1 MKKFLLL
8 SLFLSALY
16 VRAAVVPVSGTETI
30 ADAVSSAVAGD
41 IIELS
46 EAVTYVGNVTID
58 KSLTL
63 RAAEGL
69 ESAPI
74 IQGKLSIKDGATI
87 RGIVFDGASE
97 VADAIRID
105 DTVTGAPVVISGCTV
120 RNYTNRFVYVS
131 LSGKIESLTI
141 DDCIFIGA
149 DNSTTNKAIY
159 ASSAH
164 TQVETLSVT
173 NSTFLNFNTGS
184 NYFFRINCGEEL
196 VLMPVVLIDHCTFYN
211 CYDRRGVYLY
221 NAGRSTIKN
230 CISAFSERRDDTK
243 SFTAY
248 GDESIVKNVISYNV
262 DLYGSA
268 PKENIISK
276 NPLFVD
282 AENGNFQLYKDSPA
296 VGAGDDGS
304 DLGDPR
310 WGVSTENAPVGEL
323 PYECFKKPY
332 SMSPTTHSVR
342 ILWQTLDS
350 NPSGTVY
357 YGKTPDLGQK
367 LTAETGWNVDGEGF
381 VHVIELTGLEP
392 FTEYYYQVGDES
404 RRYETICTAKT
415 APEKGT
421 DFRLVAFSDVHDNDE
436 KIWQNSAPIMLG
448 VDPDMWITIGD
459 LVNKGDMR
467 TWNSA
472 FFIPGESMLTAKTL
486 TSVIGNHE
494 TMDKSDENGPTTYY
508 DYFSVPSHGY
518 IDTDERIDPRGESYF
533 AMDYGDVKIIG
544 CNWNEGKDDPSF
556 ATGSKQLTW
565 LDEQLTNAD
574 SKWIFIFAHVNV
586 YSTSYHGQWSASQKE
601 YIAPLLEKHALAG
614 KHILVFGGDEHNFEH
629 LYKAGVH
636 YLRPG
641 AMNGSNRD
649 QYNMVDKPYSLMFN
663 KIAGFSTID
672 VSENGE
678 KVKLIARDR
687 DGNEFYSYEFTRSGG
702 LKPSLYITEPNGNN
716 GPVTDSFKIKWSC
729 FDPQGTAKINLYYSL
744 DSINGTS
751 IVTGLSSDVQAI
763 DSYDWNVRNLQPK
776 GDYWIYGTI
785 DDGVNTP
792 VRAYAK
798 GKVSVVWD
806 TTPPPA
812 PSEFTGNFVDGRIT
826 LSWKNPVYE
835 IPVNITVDDF
845 ENGIT
850 SVEGVGDSGGRG
862 SLEEVDGYEGKA
874 LQMTYDI
881 DKAWGEY
888 AAVLAFEKARDFSD
902 SPYLEFWYKGDGSSR
917 TLRLIVKEDNDLD
930 GNADDWWYNE
940 TLPLNS
946 TEWKK
951 AKIDIRTFQAFDWHP
966 NTSKKCDALRVIS
979 LDFVVPSSAPCS
991 GGVLALD
998 DIAMTGLINPAPDF
1012 EATTIVRRN
1021 DRFAADE
1028 TDGEIVYDGEG
1039 ECYTDSELEKATY
1052 YYAAF
1057 SRDDLKNY
1065 SAFTE
1070 AATWK
1075 YTVTT
1080 GVDGNKRV
1088 DFTVAPNP
1096 VREYVTVIFPGD
1108 SVSEL
1113 SVINSQG
1120 EIVMREKL
1128 KESVT
1133 SLPVE
1138 GLSPGIYLVSVK
1150 SSGQIYN
1157 RKIVVE

>member
-342 ILWQTLDS
+342 ILWPTLDA

-367 LTAETGWNVDGEGF
+367 VTAETGWNVDGEGF

-574 SKWIFIFAHVNV
+574 SK
-586 YSTSYHGQWSASQKE
+586 
-601 YIAPLLEKHALAG
+601 
-614 KHILVFGGDEHNFEH
+614 
-629 LYKAGVH
+629 
-636 YLRPG
+636 YLFLRMSMSIQPVIMGSGRP
-641 AMNGSNRD
+641 
-649 QYNMVDKPYSLMFN
+649 
-663 KIAGFSTID
+663 
-672 VSENGE
+672 
-678 KVKLIARDR
+678 
-687 DGNEFYSYEFTRSGG
+687 
-702 LKPSLYITEPNGNN
+702 
-716 GPVTDSFKIKWSC
+716 
-729 FDPQGTAKINLYYSL
+729 AK
-744 DSINGTS
+744 
-751 IVTGLSSDVQAI
+751 
-763 DSYDWNVRNLQPK
+763 RN
-776 GDYWIYGTI
+776 I
-785 DDGVNTP
+785 
-792 VRAYAK
+792 
-798 GKVSVVWD
+798 
-806 TTPPPA
+806 
-812 PSEFTGNFVDGRIT
+812 
-826 LSWKNPVYE
+826 
-835 IPVNITVDDF
+835 
-845 ENGIT
+845 
-850 SVEGVGDSGGRG
+850 
-862 SLEEVDGYEGKA
+862 
-874 LQMTYDI
+874 
-881 DKAWGEY
+881 
-888 AAVLAFEKARDFSD
+888 
-902 SPYLEFWYKGDGSSR
+902 
-917 TLRLIVKEDNDLD
+917 
-930 GNADDWWYNE
+930 
-940 TLPLNS
+940 
-946 TEWKK
+946 
-951 AKIDIRTFQAFDWHP
+951 
-966 NTSKKCDALRVIS
+966 
-979 LDFVVPSSAPCS
+979 
-991 GGVLALD
+991 
-998 DIAMTGLINPAPDF
+998 
-1012 EATTIVRRN
+1012 
-1021 DRFAADE
+1021 
-1028 TDGEIVYDGEG
+1028 
-1039 ECYTDSELEKATY
+1039 
-1052 YYAAF
+1052 
-1057 SRDDLKNY
+1057 
-1065 SAFTE
+1065 
-1070 AATWK
+1070 
-1075 YTVTT
+1075 
-1080 GVDGNKRV
+1080 
-1088 DFTVAPNP
+1088 
-1096 VREYVTVIFPGD
+1096 
-1108 SVSEL
+1108 
-1113 SVINSQG
+1113 
-1120 EIVMREKL
+1120 
-1128 KESVT
+1128 
-1133 SLPVE
+1133 
-1138 GLSPGIYLVSVK
+1138 
-1150 SSGQIYN
+1150 
-1157 RKIVVE
+1157 

>member
-367 LTAETGWNVDGEGF
+367 VTAETGWNVDGEGF

-574 SKWIFIFAHVNV
+574 SKWIFIFRIRQ
-586 YSTSYHGQWSASQKE
+586 SY
-601 YIAPLLEKHALAG
+601 
-614 KHILVFGGDEHNFEH
+614 
-629 LYKAGVH
+629 
-636 YLRPG
+636 
-641 AMNGSNRD
+641 
-649 QYNMVDKPYSLMFN
+649 
-663 KIAGFSTID
+663 
-672 VSENGE
+672 
-678 KVKLIARDR
+678 
-687 DGNEFYSYEFTRSGG
+687 
-702 LKPSLYITEPNGNN
+702 
-716 GPVTDSFKIKWSC
+716 
-729 FDPQGTAKINLYYSL
+729 
-744 DSINGTS
+744 
-751 IVTGLSSDVQAI
+751 
-763 DSYDWNVRNLQPK
+763 
-776 GDYWIYGTI
+776 
-785 DDGVNTP
+785 
-792 VRAYAK
+792 
-798 GKVSVVWD
+798 
-806 TTPPPA
+806 
-812 PSEFTGNFVDGRIT
+812 
-826 LSWKNPVYE
+826 
-835 IPVNITVDDF
+835 
-845 ENGIT
+845 
-850 SVEGVGDSGGRG
+850 
-862 SLEEVDGYEGKA
+862 
-874 LQMTYDI
+874 
-881 DKAWGEY
+881 
-888 AAVLAFEKARDFSD
+888 
-902 SPYLEFWYKGDGSSR
+902 
-917 TLRLIVKEDNDLD
+917 
-930 GNADDWWYNE
+930 
-940 TLPLNS
+940 
-946 TEWKK
+946 
-951 AKIDIRTFQAFDWHP
+951 
-966 NTSKKCDALRVIS
+966 
-979 LDFVVPSSAPCS
+979 
-991 GGVLALD
+991 
-998 DIAMTGLINPAPDF
+998 
-1012 EATTIVRRN
+1012 
-1021 DRFAADE
+1021 
-1028 TDGEIVYDGEG
+1028 
-1039 ECYTDSELEKATY
+1039 
-1052 YYAAF
+1052 
-1057 SRDDLKNY
+1057 
-1065 SAFTE
+1065 
-1070 AATWK
+1070 
-1075 YTVTT
+1075 
-1080 GVDGNKRV
+1080 
-1088 DFTVAPNP
+1088 
-1096 VREYVTVIFPGD
+1096 
-1108 SVSEL
+1108 
-1113 SVINSQG
+1113 
-1120 EIVMREKL
+1120 
-1128 KESVT
+1128 
-1133 SLPVE
+1133 
-1138 GLSPGIYLVSVK
+1138 
-1150 SSGQIYN
+1150 
-1157 RKIVVE
+1157 

>member
-1 MKKFLLL
+1 MAITVYACRELYLLLILNLIQMKKFLLL

-30 ADAVSSAVAGD
+30 ADAVSSAVVGD

-367 LTAETGWNVDGEGF
+367 VTAETGWNVDGEGF

-586 YSTSYHGQWSASQKE
+586 YSTSYMGS
-601 YIAPLLEKHALAG
+601 G
-614 KHILVFGGDEHNFEH
+614 
-629 LYKAGVH
+629 
-636 YLRPG
+636 RP
-641 AMNGSNRD
+641 
-649 QYNMVDKPYSLMFN
+649 
-663 KIAGFSTID
+663 
-672 VSENGE
+672 
-678 KVKLIARDR
+678 
-687 DGNEFYSYEFTRSGG
+687 
-702 LKPSLYITEPNGNN
+702 
-716 GPVTDSFKIKWSC
+716 
-729 FDPQGTAKINLYYSL
+729 AK
-744 DSINGTS
+744 
-751 IVTGLSSDVQAI
+751 
-763 DSYDWNVRNLQPK
+763 RN
-776 GDYWIYGTI
+776 I
-785 DDGVNTP
+785 
-792 VRAYAK
+792 
-798 GKVSVVWD
+798 
-806 TTPPPA
+806 
-812 PSEFTGNFVDGRIT
+812 
-826 LSWKNPVYE
+826 
-835 IPVNITVDDF
+835 
-845 ENGIT
+845 
-850 SVEGVGDSGGRG
+850 
-862 SLEEVDGYEGKA
+862 
-874 LQMTYDI
+874 
-881 DKAWGEY
+881 
-888 AAVLAFEKARDFSD
+888 
-902 SPYLEFWYKGDGSSR
+902 
-917 TLRLIVKEDNDLD
+917 
-930 GNADDWWYNE
+930 
-940 TLPLNS
+940 
-946 TEWKK
+946 
-951 AKIDIRTFQAFDWHP
+951 
-966 NTSKKCDALRVIS
+966 
-979 LDFVVPSSAPCS
+979 
-991 GGVLALD
+991 
-998 DIAMTGLINPAPDF
+998 
-1012 EATTIVRRN
+1012 
-1021 DRFAADE
+1021 
-1028 TDGEIVYDGEG
+1028 
-1039 ECYTDSELEKATY
+1039 
-1052 YYAAF
+1052 
-1057 SRDDLKNY
+1057 
-1065 SAFTE
+1065 
-1070 AATWK
+1070 
-1075 YTVTT
+1075 
-1080 GVDGNKRV
+1080 
-1088 DFTVAPNP
+1088 
-1096 VREYVTVIFPGD
+1096 
-1108 SVSEL
+1108 
-1113 SVINSQG
+1113 
-1120 EIVMREKL
+1120 
-1128 KESVT
+1128 
-1133 SLPVE
+1133 
-1138 GLSPGIYLVSVK
+1138 
-1150 SSGQIYN
+1150 
-1157 RKIVVE
+1157 

>member
-30 ADAVSSAVAGD
+30 ADAVSSAVVGD

-149 DNSTTNKAIY
+149 DDSTTNKAIY

-367 LTAETGWNVDGEGF
+367 VTAETGWNVDGEGF

-544 CNWNEGKDDPSF
+544 CNSVSY
-556 ATGSKQLTW
+556 THLT
-565 LDEQLTNAD
+565 L
-574 SKWIFIFAHVNV
+574 
-586 YSTSYHGQWSASQKE
+586 
-601 YIAPLLEKHALAG
+601 P
-614 KHILVFGGDEHNFEH
+614 
-629 LYKAGVH
+629 
-636 YLRPG
+636 
-641 AMNGSNRD
+641 
-649 QYNMVDKPYSLMFN
+649 
-663 KIAGFSTID
+663 
-672 VSENGE
+672 
-678 KVKLIARDR
+678 
-687 DGNEFYSYEFTRSGG
+687 
-702 LKPSLYITEPNGNN
+702 
-716 GPVTDSFKIKWSC
+716 
-729 FDPQGTAKINLYYSL
+729 
-744 DSINGTS
+744 
-751 IVTGLSSDVQAI
+751 
-763 DSYDWNVRNLQPK
+763 
-776 GDYWIYGTI
+776 
-785 DDGVNTP
+785 
-792 VRAYAK
+792 
-798 GKVSVVWD
+798 
-806 TTPPPA
+806 TT
-812 PSEFTGNFVDGRIT
+812 
-826 LSWKNPVYE
+826 
-835 IPVNITVDDF
+835 
-845 ENGIT
+845 T
-850 SVEGVGDSGGRG
+850 SV
-862 SLEEVDGYEGKA
+862 
-874 LQMTYDI
+874 
-881 DKAWGEY
+881 
-888 AAVLAFEKARDFSD
+888 
-902 SPYLEFWYKGDGSSR
+902 
-917 TLRLIVKEDNDLD
+917 
-930 GNADDWWYNE
+930 
-940 TLPLNS
+940 
-946 TEWKK
+946 
-951 AKIDIRTFQAFDWHP
+951 
-966 NTSKKCDALRVIS
+966 
-979 LDFVVPSSAPCS
+979 
-991 GGVLALD
+991 
-998 DIAMTGLINPAPDF
+998 
-1012 EATTIVRRN
+1012 
-1021 DRFAADE
+1021 
-1028 TDGEIVYDGEG
+1028 
-1039 ECYTDSELEKATY
+1039 
-1052 YYAAF
+1052 
-1057 SRDDLKNY
+1057 
-1065 SAFTE
+1065 
-1070 AATWK
+1070 
-1075 YTVTT
+1075 
-1080 GVDGNKRV
+1080 
-1088 DFTVAPNP
+1088 
-1096 VREYVTVIFPGD
+1096 
-1108 SVSEL
+1108 
-1113 SVINSQG
+1113 
-1120 EIVMREKL
+1120 
-1128 KESVT
+1128 
-1133 SLPVE
+1133 
-1138 GLSPGIYLVSVK
+1138 
-1150 SSGQIYN
+1150 
-1157 RKIVVE
+1157 

>member
-342 ILWQTLDS
+342 ILWQTLDA

-367 LTAETGWNVDGEGF
+367 VTAETGWNVDGEGF

-565 LDEQLTNAD
+565 LDDAINECRFEMDIYFCACQCLFNQLSWA
-574 SKWIFIFAHVNV
+574 VV
-586 YSTSYHGQWSASQKE
+586 G
-601 YIAPLLEKHALAG
+601 
-614 KHILVFGGDEHNFEH
+614 
-629 LYKAGVH
+629 
-636 YLRPG
+636 
-641 AMNGSNRD
+641 
-649 QYNMVDKPYSLMFN
+649 
-663 KIAGFSTID
+663 
-672 VSENGE
+672 
-678 KVKLIARDR
+678 
-687 DGNEFYSYEFTRSGG
+687 
-702 LKPSLYITEPNGNN
+702 
-716 GPVTDSFKIKWSC
+716 
-729 FDPQGTAKINLYYSL
+729 
-744 DSINGTS
+744 
-751 IVTGLSSDVQAI
+751 
-763 DSYDWNVRNLQPK
+763 QPK
-776 GDYWIYGTI
+776 GI
-785 DDGVNTP
+785 
-792 VRAYAK
+792 
-798 GKVSVVWD
+798 
-806 TTPPPA
+806 
-812 PSEFTGNFVDGRIT
+812 
-826 LSWKNPVYE
+826 
-835 IPVNITVDDF
+835 
-845 ENGIT
+845 
-850 SVEGVGDSGGRG
+850 
-862 SLEEVDGYEGKA
+862 
-874 LQMTYDI
+874 
-881 DKAWGEY
+881 
-888 AAVLAFEKARDFSD
+888 
-902 SPYLEFWYKGDGSSR
+902 
-917 TLRLIVKEDNDLD
+917 
-930 GNADDWWYNE
+930 
-940 TLPLNS
+940 
-946 TEWKK
+946 
-951 AKIDIRTFQAFDWHP
+951 
-966 NTSKKCDALRVIS
+966 
-979 LDFVVPSSAPCS
+979 
-991 GGVLALD
+991 
-998 DIAMTGLINPAPDF
+998 
-1012 EATTIVRRN
+1012 
-1021 DRFAADE
+1021 
-1028 TDGEIVYDGEG
+1028 
-1039 ECYTDSELEKATY
+1039 
-1052 YYAAF
+1052 
-1057 SRDDLKNY
+1057 Y
-1065 SAFTE
+1065 SA
-1070 AATWK
+1070 
-1075 YTVTT
+1075 V
-1080 GVDGNKRV
+1080 V
-1088 DFTVAPNP
+1088 
-1096 VREYVTVIFPGD
+1096 
-1108 SVSEL
+1108 
-1113 SVINSQG
+1113 G
-1120 EIVMREKL
+1120 ETRI
-1128 KESVT
+1128 
-1133 SLPVE
+1133 
-1138 GLSPGIYLVSVK
+1138 GG
-1150 SSGQIYN
+1150 
-1157 RKIVVE
+1157 

>member
-141 DDCIFIGA
+141 DDCMFIGA

-357 YGKTPDLGQK
+357 YGKTSDLGQK
-367 LTAETGWNVDGEGF
+367 VTAETGWNVDGEGF

-392 FTEYYYQVGDES
+392 FTEYYYSVGDES

-486 TSVIGNHE
+486 TSIIGNHE

-556 ATGSKQLTW
+556 ATGSK
-565 LDEQLTNAD
+565 
-574 SKWIFIFAHVNV
+574 
-586 YSTSYHGQWSASQKE
+586 
-601 YIAPLLEKHALAG
+601 
-614 KHILVFGGDEHNFEH
+614 
-629 LYKAGVH
+629 
-636 YLRPG
+636 
-641 AMNGSNRD
+641 
-649 QYNMVDKPYSLMFN
+649 
-663 KIAGFSTID
+663 
-672 VSENGE
+672 
-678 KVKLIARDR
+678 
-687 DGNEFYSYEFTRSGG
+687 
-702 LKPSLYITEPNGNN
+702 
-716 GPVTDSFKIKWSC
+716 
-729 FDPQGTAKINLYYSL
+729 
-744 DSINGTS
+744 
-751 IVTGLSSDVQAI
+751 
-763 DSYDWNVRNLQPK
+763 
-776 GDYWIYGTI
+776 
-785 DDGVNTP
+785 
-792 VRAYAK
+792 
-798 GKVSVVWD
+798 
-806 TTPPPA
+806 
-812 PSEFTGNFVDGRIT
+812 
-826 LSWKNPVYE
+826 
-835 IPVNITVDDF
+835 
-845 ENGIT
+845 
-850 SVEGVGDSGGRG
+850 
-862 SLEEVDGYEGKA
+862 
-874 LQMTYDI
+874 
-881 DKAWGEY
+881 
-888 AAVLAFEKARDFSD
+888 
-902 SPYLEFWYKGDGSSR
+902 
-917 TLRLIVKEDNDLD
+917 
-930 GNADDWWYNE
+930 
-940 TLPLNS
+940 
-946 TEWKK
+946 
-951 AKIDIRTFQAFDWHP
+951 
-966 NTSKKCDALRVIS
+966 
-979 LDFVVPSSAPCS
+979 
-991 GGVLALD
+991 
-998 DIAMTGLINPAPDF
+998 
-1012 EATTIVRRN
+1012 
-1021 DRFAADE
+1021 
-1028 TDGEIVYDGEG
+1028 
-1039 ECYTDSELEKATY
+1039 
-1052 YYAAF
+1052 
-1057 SRDDLKNY
+1057 
-1065 SAFTE
+1065 
-1070 AATWK
+1070 
-1075 YTVTT
+1075 
-1080 GVDGNKRV
+1080 
-1088 DFTVAPNP
+1088 
-1096 VREYVTVIFPGD
+1096 
-1108 SVSEL
+1108 
-1113 SVINSQG
+1113 
-1120 EIVMREKL
+1120 
-1128 KESVT
+1128 
-1133 SLPVE
+1133 
-1138 GLSPGIYLVSVK
+1138 
-1150 SSGQIYN
+1150 
-1157 RKIVVE
+1157 

>member
-141 DDCIFIGA
+141 DDCMFIGA

-221 NAGRSTIKN
+221 NAGRSTIKD

-332 SMSPTTHSVR
+332 SMFPTTHSVR
-342 ILWQTLDS
+342 ILWQTLDA

-367 LTAETGWNVDGEGF
+367 VTAETGWNVDGEGF

-421 DFRLVAFSDVHDNDE
+421 DFRLIAFSDVHDNDE

-641 AMNGSNRD
+641 AMNGG
-649 QYNMVDKPYSLMFN
+649 
-663 KIAGFSTID
+663 A
-672 VSENGE
+672 
-678 KVKLIARDR
+678 
-687 DGNEFYSYEFTRSGG
+687 
-702 LKPSLYITEPNGNN
+702 
-716 GPVTDSFKIKWSC
+716 
-729 FDPQGTAKINLYYSL
+729 
-744 DSINGTS
+744 
-751 IVTGLSSDVQAI
+751 TGI
-763 DSYDWNVRNLQPK
+763 
-776 GDYWIYGTI
+776 
-785 DDGVNTP
+785 
-792 VRAYAK
+792 
-798 GKVSVVWD
+798 
-806 TTPPPA
+806 
-812 PSEFTGNFVDGRIT
+812 
-826 LSWKNPVYE
+826 
-835 IPVNITVDDF
+835 NIT
-845 ENGIT
+845 
-850 SVEGVGDSGGRG
+850 
-862 SLEEVDGYEGKA
+862 
-874 LQMTYDI
+874 
-881 DKAWGEY
+881 W
-888 AAVLAFEKARDFSD
+888 
-902 SPYLEFWYKGDGSSR
+902 
-917 TLRLIVKEDNDLD
+917 
-930 GNADDWWYNE
+930 
-940 TLPLNS
+940 
-946 TEWKK
+946 
-951 AKIDIRTFQAFDWHP
+951 
-966 NTSKKCDALRVIS
+966 
-979 LDFVVPSSAPCS
+979 
-991 GGVLALD
+991 
-998 DIAMTGLINPAPDF
+998 
-1012 EATTIVRRN
+1012 
-1021 DRFAADE
+1021 
-1028 TDGEIVYDGEG
+1028 
-1039 ECYTDSELEKATY
+1039 
-1052 YYAAF
+1052 
-1057 SRDDLKNY
+1057 
-1065 SAFTE
+1065 
-1070 AATWK
+1070 
-1075 YTVTT
+1075 
-1080 GVDGNKRV
+1080 
-1088 DFTVAPNP
+1088 
-1096 VREYVTVIFPGD
+1096 
-1108 SVSEL
+1108 
-1113 SVINSQG
+1113 
-1120 EIVMREKL
+1120 
-1128 KESVT
+1128 
-1133 SLPVE
+1133 
-1138 GLSPGIYLVSVK
+1138 
-1150 SSGQIYN
+1150 
-1157 RKIVVE
+1157 

>member
-30 ADAVSSAVAGD
+30 ADAVSSAVVGD

-367 LTAETGWNVDGEGF
+367 VTAETGWNVDGEGF

-544 CNWNEGKDDPSF
+544 CNWNEGKDDPSIG
-556 ATGSKQLTW
+556 TGSKQLTR

-586 YSTSYHGQWSASQKE
+586 YSTSYMGS
-601 YIAPLLEKHALAG
+601 G
-614 KHILVFGGDEHNFEH
+614 
-629 LYKAGVH
+629 
-636 YLRPG
+636 RP
-641 AMNGSNRD
+641 
-649 QYNMVDKPYSLMFN
+649 
-663 KIAGFSTID
+663 
-672 VSENGE
+672 
-678 KVKLIARDR
+678 
-687 DGNEFYSYEFTRSGG
+687 
-702 LKPSLYITEPNGNN
+702 
-716 GPVTDSFKIKWSC
+716 
-729 FDPQGTAKINLYYSL
+729 AK
-744 DSINGTS
+744 
-751 IVTGLSSDVQAI
+751 
-763 DSYDWNVRNLQPK
+763 RN
-776 GDYWIYGTI
+776 I
-785 DDGVNTP
+785 
-792 VRAYAK
+792 
-798 GKVSVVWD
+798 
-806 TTPPPA
+806 
-812 PSEFTGNFVDGRIT
+812 
-826 LSWKNPVYE
+826 
-835 IPVNITVDDF
+835 
-845 ENGIT
+845 
-850 SVEGVGDSGGRG
+850 
-862 SLEEVDGYEGKA
+862 
-874 LQMTYDI
+874 
-881 DKAWGEY
+881 
-888 AAVLAFEKARDFSD
+888 
-902 SPYLEFWYKGDGSSR
+902 
-917 TLRLIVKEDNDLD
+917 
-930 GNADDWWYNE
+930 
-940 TLPLNS
+940 
-946 TEWKK
+946 
-951 AKIDIRTFQAFDWHP
+951 
-966 NTSKKCDALRVIS
+966 
-979 LDFVVPSSAPCS
+979 
-991 GGVLALD
+991 
-998 DIAMTGLINPAPDF
+998 
-1012 EATTIVRRN
+1012 
-1021 DRFAADE
+1021 
-1028 TDGEIVYDGEG
+1028 
-1039 ECYTDSELEKATY
+1039 
-1052 YYAAF
+1052 
-1057 SRDDLKNY
+1057 
-1065 SAFTE
+1065 
-1070 AATWK
+1070 
-1075 YTVTT
+1075 
-1080 GVDGNKRV
+1080 
-1088 DFTVAPNP
+1088 
-1096 VREYVTVIFPGD
+1096 
-1108 SVSEL
+1108 
-1113 SVINSQG
+1113 
-1120 EIVMREKL
+1120 
-1128 KESVT
+1128 
-1133 SLPVE
+1133 
-1138 GLSPGIYLVSVK
+1138 
-1150 SSGQIYN
+1150 
-1157 RKIVVE
+1157 

>member
-30 ADAVSSAVAGD
+30 ADAVSSAVVGD

-105 DTVTGAPVVISGCTV
+105 NTVTGAPVVISGCTV

-141 DDCIFIGA
+141 DDCMFIGA

-342 ILWQTLDS
+342 ILWQTLDA

-367 LTAETGWNVDGEGF
+367 VTAETGWNVDGEGF

-518 IDTDERIDPRGESYF
+518 IDTDEDRPERRVLF
-533 AMDYGDVKIIG
+533 RYG
-544 CNWNEGKDDPSF
+544 
-556 ATGSKQLTW
+556 
-565 LDEQLTNAD
+565 
-574 SKWIFIFAHVNV
+574 
-586 YSTSYHGQWSASQKE
+586 
-601 YIAPLLEKHALAG
+601 
-614 KHILVFGGDEHNFEH
+614 
-629 LYKAGVH
+629 
-636 YLRPG
+636 LR
-641 AMNGSNRD
+641 RC
-649 QYNMVDKPYSLMFN
+649 
-663 KIAGFSTID
+663 
-672 VSENGE
+672 EN
-678 KVKLIARDR
+678 
-687 DGNEFYSYEFTRSGG
+687 Y
-702 LKPSLYITEPNGNN
+702 
-716 GPVTDSFKIKWSC
+716 
-729 FDPQGTAKINLYYSL
+729 
-744 DSINGTS
+744 
-751 IVTGLSSDVQAI
+751 
-763 DSYDWNVRNLQPK
+763 
-776 GDYWIYGTI
+776 
-785 DDGVNTP
+785 
-792 VRAYAK
+792 
-798 GKVSVVWD
+798 
-806 TTPPPA
+806 
-812 PSEFTGNFVDGRIT
+812 
-826 LSWKNPVYE
+826 
-835 IPVNITVDDF
+835 
-845 ENGIT
+845 
-850 SVEGVGDSGGRG
+850 
-862 SLEEVDGYEGKA
+862 
-874 LQMTYDI
+874 
-881 DKAWGEY
+881 
-888 AAVLAFEKARDFSD
+888 
-902 SPYLEFWYKGDGSSR
+902 
-917 TLRLIVKEDNDLD
+917 RL
-930 GNADDWWYNE
+930 
-940 TLPLNS
+940 
-946 TEWKK
+946 
-951 AKIDIRTFQAFDWHP
+951 
-966 NTSKKCDALRVIS
+966 
-979 LDFVVPSSAPCS
+979 
-991 GGVLALD
+991 
-998 DIAMTGLINPAPDF
+998 
-1012 EATTIVRRN
+1012 
-1021 DRFAADE
+1021 
-1028 TDGEIVYDGEG
+1028 
-1039 ECYTDSELEKATY
+1039 
-1052 YYAAF
+1052 
-1057 SRDDLKNY
+1057 
-1065 SAFTE
+1065 
-1070 AATWK
+1070 
-1075 YTVTT
+1075 
-1080 GVDGNKRV
+1080 
-1088 DFTVAPNP
+1088 
-1096 VREYVTVIFPGD
+1096 
-1108 SVSEL
+1108 
-1113 SVINSQG
+1113 
-1120 EIVMREKL
+1120 
-1128 KESVT
+1128 
-1133 SLPVE
+1133 
-1138 GLSPGIYLVSVK
+1138 
-1150 SSGQIYN
+1150 
-1157 RKIVVE
+1157 